1 MRDKLERPK
10 SLRPKTQKIPIYEKL
25 LLVHLQNYVCNRQI
39 GRGKLILQ
47 HQNINCCQL
56 TDIFR
61 FLVENLKFEFL

>member
-39 GRGKLILQ
+39 GQGKLILQ
-47 HQNINCCQL
+47 HQNLNYFQL
-56 TDIFR
+56 TDILDFW
-61 FLVENLKFEFL
+61 LQI